1 MTQYLLSVHNDG
13 TSPYATEEDMLAA
26 FADTGAFN
34 EKVQAAGAWVF
45 AGGLE
50 FPSSAKVVRRRDG
63 ALERTDGPYLETKEH
78 IGGFWIIEAAD
89 MDEALAWAEQGAVA
103 CRGHVE
109 VRPFQG
115 LPQD

>member
-13 TSPYATEEDMLAA
+13 TSPYATEEDMQQA
-26 FADTGAFN
+26 FADTGSFN
-34 EKVQAAGAWVF
+34 EELRASGTWVF

-50 FPSSAKVVRRRDG
+50 FADTAKVVRRRDG
-63 ALERTDGPYLETKEH
+63 ALERTDGPYLESKEH

-89 MDEALAWAEQGAVA
+89 MDEALAWAEKGATA
-103 CRGHVE
+103 CRGDVE

-115 LPQD
+115 MG

>member
-13 TSPYATEEDMLAA
+13 TSPYATEEDMQQA
-26 FADTGAFN
+26 FTDTGAFN
-34 EKVQAAGAWVF
+34 EELRASGNWVF

-50 FPSSAKVVRRRDG
+50 FADTAKVVRRRDG

-78 IGGFWIIEAAD
+78 IGGFWIIEAVD
-89 MDEALAWAEQGAVA
+89 MDEALACAERGATA
-103 CRGHVE
+103 CRGDVE

-115 LPQD
+115 MG